1 MALALYRRY
10 RPDTFDGVVGQDQ
23 VTIPLKRAL
32 DEGRLTHAYLFSG
45 PRGCGKTSSARILAR
60 CINCAEGPTSHP
72 CGQCDSCRDLA
83 ANGPGS
89 VDVIEIDAASH
100 NGVDD
105 ARELRERAGF
115 APARDRYK
123 IFILDEAHMVTQQGF
138 NALLKVVE
146 EPPEH
151 VMFIFATTE
160 PDKVIGT
167 IRSRTH
173 HYPFRLVPPE
183 VMAPYLEEV
192 CRREK
197 IAPENGVLKL
207 AMRAG
212 GGSVRDTLSVLDQL
226 MAGAAGNKITYDSAV
241 ALLGYTPDTLISDA
255 VDAVCAGDGARL
267 YDVVEKVVVGGFDP
281 RKFVEDLLSRVRDLL
296 VLTLAGDNARFVLS
310 SDTGAGSEEALRRQ
324 AQELGLVRL
333 TSIAEIINDALAGM
347 SGATSPRMRLE
358 LLAAQLL
365 VPGRGPAGD
374 GGQSMVP
381 SSSDTSASAQLGA
394 KEAPRVQQ
402 RPAGANTDPRRG
414 YVRPQEYSNRIKQQT
429 GALAARSAALPGQD
443 QPVSGRPY
451 NGGVRDREDTGQE
464 DTSSSAES
472 SGGLKGSNRPDS
484 TNSFHD
490 ANGSGDSGSPNTSDG
505 SGSPGGSSSSPGQT
519 GPADASL
526 FTPDAVARQWKALVA
541 GLPQD
546 IQAYVNET
554 HIPRVGVLA
563 RGDMHRIVLRFA
575 DPLSQHAFALGVAKQ
590 GINGRTKVRDII
602 EDKCEEVFGKG
613 VKAQPDKL
621 TASGDTVTPISHMSD
636 KEQQK
641 VKAQIAA
648 MAMAQTGA
656 RDTSP
661 VSRNSSN
668 TQPGKASPTEM
679 EDVQDEDEDP
689 WDTPVSKPQDA
700 VQREKGTRAASSS
713 APAKAGSAGTHKYGP
728 RRGGS
733 LSSAGGADADSGE
746 NTEADAGAR
755 KPAGSS
761 RAAAS
766 SGTDAADST
775 DTSRSTDGD
784 STANAGKAKTS
795 QSEDVQQADYAD
807 DDKHV
812 DGQGKMTVAEV
823 ARMFDAKSV
832 ETIEP
837 HNGEGE

>member
-1 MALALYRRY
+1 
-10 RPDTFDGVVGQDQ
+10 
-23 VTIPLKRAL
+23 
-32 DEGRLTHAYLFSG
+32 
-45 PRGCGKTSSARILAR
+45 
-60 CINCAEGPTSHP
+60 
-72 CGQCDSCRDLA
+72 
-83 ANGPGS
+83 
-89 VDVIEIDAASH
+89 
-100 NGVDD
+100 
-105 ARELRERAGF
+105 
-115 APARDRYK
+115 
-123 IFILDEAHMVTQQGF
+123 
-138 NALLKVVE
+138 
-146 EPPEH
+146 
-151 VMFIFATTE
+151 
-160 PDKVIGT
+160 
-167 IRSRTH
+167 
-173 HYPFRLVPPE
+173 
-183 VMAPYLEEV
+183 
-192 CRREK
+192 
-197 IAPENGVLKL
+197 
-207 AMRAG
+207 MRAG

-296 VLTLAGDNARFVLS
+296 VLTLAGDNARSVLS
-310 SDTGAGSEEALRRQ
+310 SDTGAGSEEALHRQ

-381 SSSDTSASAQLGA
+381 SGSDTSASAQPGA

-429 GALAARSAALPGQD
+429 GSPAAGPAALPGQD
-443 QPVSGRPY
+443 RPVSGRPY
-451 NGGVRDREDTGQE
+451 NGGVRDPENAGQE
-464 DTSSSAES
+464 DTGSSVES

-484 TNSFHD
+484 TNGFHD
-490 ANGSGDSGSPNTSDG
+490 ANGSGDSDSPNISDR
-505 SGSPGGSSSSPGQT
+505 SDSPGSSSSSPEQT

-554 HIPRVGVLA
+554 HIPHVGVLA

-621 TASGDTVTPISHMSD
+621 TASGDTVTPISRMSD

-656 RDTSP
+656 GDASP

-679 EDVQDEDEDP
+679 EDVQDEDGDP
-689 WDTPVSKPQDA
+689 WDTPVAKPQDA
-700 VQREKGTRAASSS
+700 VQRKKGTSVASS

-728 RRGGS
+728 RRGG
-733 LSSAGGADADSGE
+733 LSPAGSINADTGE
-746 NTEADAGAR
+746 NTEADAGAV

-766 SGTDAADST
+766 SDTDAADSANT
-775 DTSRSTDGD
+775 PRSTDGG
-784 STANAGKAKTS
+784 STANTGKAKTS
-795 QSEDVQQADYAD
+795 QSEAVQQADYAD

>member
-72 CGQCDSCRDLA
+72 CGKCDSCRDLA

-115 APARDRYK
+115 APTRDRYK

-192 CRREK
+192 CRQEK

-207 AMRAG
+207 TMRAG

-296 VLTLAGDNARFVLS
+296 VLTLAGDNARSVLS
-310 SDTGAGSEEALRRQ
+310 SDTGAGSGEALHRQ

-365 VPGRGPAGD
+365 VPGRDAAGD
-374 GGQSMVP
+374 GGQSIVP
-381 SSSDTSASAQLGA
+381 DSSDTSTAAQLGE

-429 GALAARSAALPGQD
+429 GAPAARPAELPGQD
-443 QPVSGRPY
+443 QPVSGHSY
-451 NGGVRDREDTGQE
+451 KGGVRDPEDTGQE
-464 DTSSSAES
+464 DTGSSVES

-484 TNSFHD
+484 TNGFHD
-490 ANGSGDSGSPNTSDG
+490 ANGSGDSDSPNISDR
-505 SGSPGGSSSSPGQT
+505 SDSPGSSNSSPEQT

-554 HIPRVGVLA
+554 HIPHVGVLA

-621 TASGDTVTPISHMSD
+621 TASGDTVTPISRMSD

-656 RDTSP
+656 GDASP

-679 EDVQDEDEDP
+679 EDVQDEDGDP
-689 WDTPVSKPQDA
+689 WDTPVAKPQDA
-700 VQREKGTRAASSS
+700 VQRKKGTSVASS

-728 RRGGS
+728 RRGG
-733 LSSAGGADADSGE
+733 LSPAGSINADTGE
-746 NTEADAGAR
+746 NTEADAGAV

-766 SGTDAADST
+766 SDTDAADSANT
-775 DTSRSTDGD
+775 PRSTDGG
-784 STANAGKAKTS
+784 STANTGKAKTS
-795 QSEDVQQADYAD
+795 QSEAVQQADYAD

>member
-72 CGQCDSCRDLA
+72 CGKCDSCRDLA

-89 VDVIEIDAASH
+89 VDVIEVDAASH

-296 VLTLAGDNARFVLS
+296 VLTLAGDNARSVLS
-310 SDTGAGSEEALRRQ
+310 SDTGAGSGEALHRQ

-365 VPGRGPAGD
+365 VPGRDAAGD
-374 GGQSMVP
+374 GGQSIVP
-381 SSSDTSASAQLGA
+381 DSSDTSTAAQLGE

-429 GALAARSAALPGQD
+429 GAPAARPAELPGQD
-443 QPVSGRPY
+443 QPVSGHSY
-451 NGGVRDREDTGQE
+451 KGGVRDQE
-464 DTSSSAES
+464 DTDSSVES
-472 SGGLKGSNRPDS
+472 SGGLKGSNSPDS
-484 TNSFHD
+484 MNGFHD
-490 ANGSGDSGSPNTSDG
+490 ANGSGDSGSPNSSDG
-505 SGSPGGSSSSPGQT
+505 SDSPGSSSSSPEQM
-519 GPADASL
+519 GPADTSL

-554 HIPRVGVLA
+554 HIPHVGVLA

-648 MAMAQTGA
+648 MAMARTGA
-656 RDTSP
+656 GAGDASP

-679 EDVQDEDEDP
+679 EDVQDEDGDP
-689 WDTPVSKPQDA
+689 WDTPVAKPQDA
-700 VQREKGTRAASSS
+700 VQRKKGTSVASSS
-713 APAKAGSAGTHKYGP
+713 ASVKEGSAGTHKYGP
-728 RRGGS
+728 RRGG
-733 LSSAGGADADSGE
+733 LSPAGSINADTGE
-746 NTEADAGAR
+746 NTEADAGAG

-761 RAAAS
+761 QAAAS
-766 SGTDAADST
+766 SDTDAADST
-775 DTSRSTDGD
+775 DTPRSTDGD
-784 STANAGKAKTS
+784 STADAGKAKTS

>member
-72 CGQCDSCRDLA
+72 CGKCDSCRDLA

-89 VDVIEIDAASH
+89 VDVIEVDAASH

-192 CRREK
+192 CRQEK

-207 AMRAG
+207 TMRAG

-255 VDAVCAGDGARL
+255 ADAVCAGDGARL

-296 VLTLAGDNARFVLS
+296 VLTLAGDNARSVLS
-310 SDTGAGSEEALRRQ
+310 SDTGAGSGEALHRQ

-365 VPGRGPAGD
+365 VPGRDAAGD
-374 GGQSMVP
+374 GGQSIVP
-381 SSSDTSASAQLGA
+381 DSSDTSTAAQLGE

-429 GALAARSAALPGQD
+429 GAPAARPAELPGQD
-443 QPVSGRPY
+443 QPVSGHSY
-451 NGGVRDREDTGQE
+451 KGGVRDQEDTG
-464 DTSSSAES
+464 SSVES
-472 SGGLKGSNRPDS
+472 SGGLKGSNSPDS
-484 TNSFHD
+484 MNGFHD
-490 ANGSGDSGSPNTSDG
+490 ANGSGDSGSPNSSDG
-505 SGSPGGSSSSPGQT
+505 SDSPGSSSSSPEQM
-519 GPADASL
+519 GPADTSL

-554 HIPRVGVLA
+554 HIPHVGVLA

-648 MAMAQTGA
+648 MAMARTGA
-656 RDTSP
+656 GAGDASP

-679 EDVQDEDEDP
+679 EDVQDEDGDP
-689 WDTPVSKPQDA
+689 WDTPVAKPQDA
-700 VQREKGTRAASSS
+700 VQRKKGTSVASSS
-713 APAKAGSAGTHKYGP
+713 ASVKEGSAGTHKYGP
-728 RRGGS
+728 RRGG
-733 LSSAGGADADSGE
+733 LSPAGSINADTGE
-746 NTEADAGAR
+746 NTEADAGAG

-761 RAAAS
+761 QAAAS
-766 SGTDAADST
+766 SDTDAADST
-775 DTSRSTDGD
+775 DTPRSTDGD
-784 STANAGKAKTS
+784 STADAGKAKTS

>member
-72 CGQCDSCRDLA
+72 CGKCDSCRDLA

-115 APARDRYK
+115 APTRDRYK

-192 CRREK
+192 CRQEK

-207 AMRAG
+207 TMRAG

-281 RKFVEDLLSRVRDLL
+281 RKFVEALLSRVRDLL
-296 VLTLAGDNARFVLS
+296 VLTLAGDNARSVLS
-310 SDTGAGSEEALRRQ
+310 SDTGAGSGEALHRQ

-365 VPGRGPAGD
+365 VPGRDAAGD
-374 GGQSMVP
+374 GGQSIVP
-381 SSSDTSASAQLGA
+381 DSSDTSTAAQLGE

-429 GALAARSAALPGQD
+429 GAPAARPAELPGQD
-443 QPVSGRPY
+443 QPVSGHSY
-451 NGGVRDREDTGQE
+451 KGGVRDPEDTGQE
-464 DTSSSAES
+464 DTGSSVES

-484 TNSFHD
+484 TNGFHD
-490 ANGSGDSGSPNTSDG
+490 ANGSGDSDSPNISDR
-505 SGSPGGSSSSPGQT
+505 SDSPGSSSSSPEQT

-554 HIPRVGVLA
+554 HIPHVGVLA

-621 TASGDTVTPISHMSD
+621 TASGDTVTPISRMSD

-656 RDTSP
+656 GDASP

-679 EDVQDEDEDP
+679 EDVQDEDGDP
-689 WDTPVSKPQDA
+689 WDTPVAKPQDA
-700 VQREKGTRAASSS
+700 VQRKKGTSVASS
-713 APAKAGSAGTHKYGP
+713 APAKAGSAGTHKYRP
-728 RRGGS
+728 RRGG
-733 LSSAGGADADSGE
+733 LSPAGSINADTGE
-746 NTEADAGAR
+746 NTEADAGAV

-766 SGTDAADST
+766 SDTDAADSANT
-775 DTSRSTDGD
+775 PRSTDGG
-784 STANAGKAKTS
+784 STANTGKAKTS
-795 QSEDVQQADYAD
+795 QSEAVQQADYAD

>member
-72 CGQCDSCRDLA
+72 CGKCDSCRDLA

-89 VDVIEIDAASH
+89 VDVIEVDAASH

-296 VLTLAGDNARFVLS
+296 VLTLAGDNARSVLS
-310 SDTGAGSEEALRRQ
+310 SDTGAGSGEALHRQ

-365 VPGRGPAGD
+365 VPGRDAAGD
-374 GGQSMVP
+374 GGQSIVP
-381 SSSDTSASAQLGA
+381 DSSDTSTAAQLGE

-429 GALAARSAALPGQD
+429 GAPAARPAELPGQD
-443 QPVSGRPY
+443 QPVSGHSY
-451 NGGVRDREDTGQE
+451 KGGVRDQEDTG
-464 DTSSSAES
+464 SSVES
-472 SGGLKGSNRPDS
+472 SGGLKGSNSPDS
-484 TNSFHD
+484 MNGFHD
-490 ANGSGDSGSPNTSDG
+490 ANGSGDSGSPNSSDG
-505 SGSPGGSSSSPGQT
+505 SDSPGSSSSSPEQM
-519 GPADASL
+519 GPADTSL

-554 HIPRVGVLA
+554 HIPHVGVLA

-648 MAMAQTGA
+648 MAMARTGA
-656 RDTSP
+656 GAGDASP

-679 EDVQDEDEDP
+679 EDVQDEDGDP
-689 WDTPVSKPQDA
+689 WDTPVAKPQDA
-700 VQREKGTRAASSS
+700 VQRKKGTSVASSS
-713 APAKAGSAGTHKYGP
+713 ASVKEGSAGTHKYGP
-728 RRGGS
+728 RRGG
-733 LSSAGGADADSGE
+733 LSPAGSINADTGE
-746 NTEADAGAR
+746 NTEADAGAG

-761 RAAAS
+761 QAAAS
-766 SGTDAADST
+766 SDTDAADST
-775 DTSRSTDGD
+775 DTPRSTDGD
-784 STANAGKAKTS
+784 STADAGKAKTS

>member
-72 CGQCDSCRDLA
+72 CGKCDSCRDLA

-115 APARDRYK
+115 APTRDRYK

-192 CRREK
+192 CRQEK

-207 AMRAG
+207 TMRAG

-296 VLTLAGDNARFVLS
+296 VLTLAGDNARSVLS
-310 SDTGAGSEEALRRQ
+310 SDTGAGSGEALHRQ

-365 VPGRGPAGD
+365 VPGRDAAGD
-374 GGQSMVP
+374 GGQSIVP
-381 SSSDTSASAQLGA
+381 DSSDTSTAAQLGE

-429 GALAARSAALPGQD
+429 GAPAARPAELPGQD
-443 QPVSGRPY
+443 QPVSGHSY
-451 NGGVRDREDTGQE
+451 KDGVRDPEDTGQE
-464 DTSSSAES
+464 DTGSSVES

-484 TNSFHD
+484 TNGFHD
-490 ANGSGDSGSPNTSDG
+490 ANGSGDSDSPNISDR
-505 SGSPGGSSSSPGQT
+505 SDSPGSSSSSPEQT

-554 HIPRVGVLA
+554 HIPHVGVLA

-621 TASGDTVTPISHMSD
+621 TASGDTVTPISRMSD

-656 RDTSP
+656 GDASP

-679 EDVQDEDEDP
+679 EDVQDEDGDP
-689 WDTPVSKPQDA
+689 WDTPVAKPQDA
-700 VQREKGTRAASSS
+700 VQRKKGTSVASS
-713 APAKAGSAGTHKYGP
+713 APAKAGSAGTHKYRP
-728 RRGGS
+728 RRGG
-733 LSSAGGADADSGE
+733 LSPAGSINADTGE
-746 NTEADAGAR
+746 NTEADAGAV

-766 SGTDAADST
+766 SDTDAADSANT
-775 DTSRSTDGD
+775 PRSTDGG
-784 STANAGKAKTS
+784 STANTGKAKTS
-795 QSEDVQQADYAD
+795 QSEAVQQADYAD

>member
-72 CGQCDSCRDLA
+72 CGKCDSCRDLA

-115 APARDRYK
+115 APTRDRYK

-192 CRREK
+192 CRQEK

-207 AMRAG
+207 TMRAG

-296 VLTLAGDNARFVLS
+296 VLTLAGDNARSVLS
-310 SDTGAGSEEALRRQ
+310 SDTGAGSEEALHRQ

-374 GGQSMVP
+374 GRQSMVP
-381 SSSDTSASAQLGA
+381 SGSDTSASAQPGA

-429 GALAARSAALPGQD
+429 GAPAAGPAALPGQD
-443 QPVSGRPY
+443 RPVSGRPY
-451 NGGVRDREDTGQE
+451 NGGVRDPENAGQE
-464 DTSSSAES
+464 DTGSSVES

-484 TNSFHD
+484 TNGFHD
-490 ANGSGDSGSPNTSDG
+490 ANGSGDSDSPNISDR
-505 SGSPGGSSSSPGQT
+505 SDSPGSSSSSPEQT

-541 GLPQD
+541 GIPQD

-554 HIPRVGVLA
+554 HIPHVGVLTK
-563 RGDMHRIVLRFA
+563 GDMHRIVLRFA
-575 DPLSQHAFALGVAKQ
+575 DPLSQHAFALGVAEQ
-590 GINGRTKVRDII
+590 GINGRTKIRDII
-602 EDKCEEVFGKG
+602 EDKCEEIFGRG

-621 TASGDTVTPISHMSD
+621 TASGDAVTPISRMSD

-648 MAMAQTGA
+648 MAMARTGTGEA
-656 RDTSP
+656 SP
-661 VSRNSSN
+661 VSRNRRN
-668 TQPGKASPTEM
+668 TQPGKASPTKM
-679 EDVQDEDEDP
+679 EDVQDEDGDP
-689 WDTPVSKPQDA
+689 WDTPVSKPQDGL
-700 VQREKGTRAASSS
+700 QQKKGTSAASSS

-728 RRGGS
+728 RRGG
-733 LSSAGGADADSGE
+733 LFPAGSAKVDTGE
-746 NTEADAGAR
+746 NTEADAGAG

-766 SGTDAADST
+766 SDTDAADST
-775 DTSRSTDGD
+775 NTPRSTDGG

-795 QSEDVQQADYAD
+795 HSEAVQQADYAN

-812 DGQGKMTVAEV
+812 DGQSKMTVAEV